1 MKRILPLLLSISIIA
16 APLHAIEPEEKPKV
30 AEIMKGQKSPFDG
43 ILYNYLADA
52 QMSASREKEELEC
65 ELTTSYLIRREK
77 AKCDLAVN
85 SAKVSLASTQKRY
98 EAILNIKDNEINRL
112 TKIAMNNPNSY
123 NNLYFSGGVIIG
135 VGLSVLIF
143 YAAVQIEK

>member
-1 MKRILPLLLSISIIA
+1 MKRILPLLLSISLVT
-16 APLHAIEPEEKPKV
+16 APLHAIEPEETPKV
-30 AEIMKGQKSPFDG
+30 AEIRKGQKSPFNG

-52 QMSASREKEELEC
+52 QMAAGREKEELEC
-65 ELTTSYLIRREK
+65 ELTTGYLVKREK

-85 SAKVSLASTQKRY
+85 SAKVSLAVNQKRY
-98 EAILNIKDNEINRL
+98 EAILKIKDNEVTRL
-112 TKIAMNNPNSY
+112 TKIAMDNPNSY
-123 NNLYFSGGVIIG
+123 NSLYFSGGVIVG